1 MRPEKTSNFKND
13 DNKKTNTSTNTNAKT
28 KTKIILLQKA
38 PGHCKECPEKKG
50 LMNKS
55 RAVWRECDCTAD
67 S

>member
-13 DNKKTNTSTNTNAKT
+13 NNKKTNTSTNTKT
-28 KTKIILLQKA
+28 KTMTILLQKA
-38 PGHCKECPEKKG
+38 PGHCKERPEKKD

-55 RAVWRECDCTAD
+55 RALWRECDYTAD